1 MQILCSTTLLMCR
14 MLLLLFL
21 CLPGISNGQ
30 ARFVNQQMYGVEE
43 GLPQSYVSGIS
54 QDKDGFI
61 WVSTL
66 DGLSRY
72 DGRNFKTFR
81 YQLKDSSG
89 LSANAIYYL
98 LSRDDNQ
105 LVLMYDGM
113 QADRFDMESFRT
125 TRLPLLHTLRH
136 DSSAAWNVNQI
147 RYAFNGADWCFLQ
160 KHQKG
165 AGWVN
170 GKTGKISYA
179 SHSNGLLQQDSIFT
193 FFQHSDGRLFLVSA
207 DGVQVSDTAKKHF
220 DFIRFNTQISQIAG
234 ISPREEF
241 AAALFQGNQLVIY
254 NGHRLLYLHLHKKTS
269 SVQEIPTNGSTPVP
283 GSHSILKTDH
293 TGLLYFEHQGRIL
306 RVEKDGSIKQ
316 LWQNNVAPSLHVTD
330 FYVDRSEVL
339 WVSVNAQGLIK
350 VDLHAQPFLTY
361 RYKRNF
367 AYDLL
372 EHAGVSASML
382 PVSWSSPFAS
392 YFMRTA
398 FRDKESFYCGL
409 EGNELFLYE
418 NGKFQR
424 LSNIP
429 ANAKFSMLLC
439 GPGGALWALDQQHSC
454 WYVWNDL
461 RSTPEKIAIEPGG
474 LKDVVPADA
483 RYVDGSQWIST
494 YSQGLLQFRGGQLV
508 KRFSGQQANGLMP
521 NELTEI
527 CVNPANKDQLWIG
540 SRGSG
545 LILWDTK
552 LGLQQVLTTE
562 NGLPNNTIYCI
573 LPDDNGRIWCST
585 NNGIFRLDP
594 TTREIRTWT
603 RYDGLQGNEFNR
615 SHKFRFADGHMA
627 FGGLEGYTILNPAD
641 FNKKLP
647 VMSVTVQLTS
657 VQINNEVQDHLNEGS
672 LIEQPLSLVSSIEL
686 PYNKNY
692 LRLEFAAMLF
702 NQPQNI
708 RYRYQLKG
716 ADAGWV
722 DNGTSNVVTYAAL
735 RPGSYTLLLNATDN
749 NGNWSSAI
757 RSITVLIHPPL
768 WATWW
773 AWIIYALVAFV
784 LIRWL
789 FAAREKRLKA
799 EQKLA
804 YEKREAL
811 RLREMDEVKDRFFSN
826 ITHEFRTPL
835 TLIITPLERLR
846 KDPDISPA
854 SAGMLKIVNKNAR
867 HLLQLINEFLD
878 FSKLN
883 SGQMKL
889 NLSSGELGRFV
900 RESVMA
906 FSEMAAEKE
915 ISLHFET
922 EVEGYYLF
930 DEDKWEKIIQNL
942 LSNAVKFAP
951 LKGSVAVKLI
961 QIDDNMLLEVCDN
974 GPGIPAASQ
983 QRIFE
988 RFYQAQHNIQGGTG
1002 IGLALVKEFTT
1013 LMKGTIE
1020 LESHPGNTRFRVRV
1034 PVQRV
1039 SAAIATASPS
1049 VLKPEKS
1056 NSNEYA
1062 PLILIVE
1069 DNPELR
1075 SFLADGMRTN
1085 YRVLE
1090 ASNGAEAWDTVL
1102 RELPELVISDVMMP
1116 EKDGFDLCQL
1126 VKSDPRTAHI
1136 GFILLTSKAAQDA
1149 RLKGLSAGADDY
1161 ITKPFS
1167 QDELDLRVANLLQ
1180 LQQKLRSHLRQQLIA
1195 EEPQDKLPAVKD
1207 PLLLQLYEEMDRKL
1221 DAPEL
1226 TVDYLAKICN
1236 MSRSTLNRKLR
1247 ALLDI
1252 SPNDFIRQ
1260 YRLQKASVL
1269 LKQGQDI
1276 SAVAYRVGFSS
1287 PSYFTQCFREQFG
1300 ITPSDYVSASS

>member
-1 MQILCSTTLLMCR
+1 MQILCSTTLLMFR
-14 MLLLLFL
+14 IYLLVLL
-21 CLPGISNGQ
+21 CLPVSSPGQ

-61 WVSTL
+61 WVSTH

-72 DGRNFKTFR
+72 DGRHFKTFR
-81 YQLKDSSG
+81 SRPKDSSG
-89 LSANAIYYL
+89 LSASAINFL
-98 LSRDDNQ
+98 FARHDNQ
-105 LVLMYDGM
+105 LVLIYDDM

-125 TRLPLLHTLRH
+125 TRLLHTPGADSGASWNLNQVRH
-136 DSSAAWNVNQI
+136 
-147 RYAFNGADWCFLQ
+147 AFNGTDWCFLRKQ
-160 KHQKG
+160 HKG
-165 AGWVN
+165 AGWMN
-170 GKTGKISYA
+170 AATGEISYA
-179 SHSNGLLQQDSIFT
+179 SRSNGLLQQDSLIA
-193 FFQHSDGRLFLVSA
+193 FFQHSDGRLFLVST
-207 DGVQVSDTAKKHF
+207 DGVQVSDTNKKHF
-220 DFIRFNTQISQIAG
+220 NFIRFNTMASRISDTD
-234 ISPREEF
+234 PREGP
-241 AAALFQGNQLVIY
+241 ALTLFQNDQLVIF
-254 NGHRLLYLHLHKKTS
+254 NGKQLLYLHLQKRTAT
-269 SVQEIPTNGSTPVP
+269 VREIPVNGGTTVA
-283 GSHSILKTDH
+283 GSHHILKTDQQ
-293 TGLLYFEHQGRIL
+293 GRLYFEHHGRIL

-316 LWQNNVAPSLHVTD
+316 LWQNNVAPSLLITD
-330 FYVDRSEVL
+330 FYIDRSDVL

-367 AYDLL
+367 TFDLL
-372 EHAGVSASML
+372 EQAGVPAAAL
-382 PVSWSSPFAS
+382 PSSWSSPFAS

-398 FRDKESFYCGL
+398 FRNRESFWLGL

-418 NGKFQR
+418 NGKLQL
-424 LSNIP
+424 LSHIP
-429 ANAKFSMLLC
+429 EGAKFSMLLT
-439 GPGGALWALDQQHSC
+439 GPEGELWALDQQHHA
-454 WYVWNDL
+454 WYTWKHL
-461 RSTPEKIAIEPGG
+461 HARPARTEIEPAG

-483 RYVDGSQWIST
+483 RYVNGSQWMST
-494 YSQGLLQFRGGQLV
+494 YSQGLLQFTEGKLV
-508 KRFSGQQANGLMP
+508 KRFSGQQANGPMP
-521 NELTEI
+521 DELTEI

-545 LILWDTK
+545 LILWDTR

-573 LPDDNGRIWCST
+573 LPDENGRIWCST

-594 TTREIRTWT
+594 TTREVRNWT

-615 SHKFRFADGHMA
+615 SHKFRFADGRIA

-641 FNKKLP
+641 FNRTLP
-647 VMSVTVQLTS
+647 VMPVAVQLTS
-657 VQINNEVQDHLNEGS
+657 VQVNNETQDHLKENS
-672 LIEQPLSLVSSIEL
+672 LITQPLSQVNSIEL
-686 PYNKNY
+686 PYHKNY
-692 LRLEFAAMLF
+692 LRLEFAAMQF
-702 NQPQNI
+702 NQPQNT

-722 DNGTSNVVTYAAL
+722 DNGTNNVITYAAL
-735 RPGSYTLLLNATDN
+735 RPGSYTLLINATDN
-749 NGNWSSAI
+749 NGNWSSQI
-757 RSITVLIHPPL
+757 RSINMLIHPPI

-773 AWIIYALVAFV
+773 AWIIYALIAFV

-789 FAAREKRLKA
+789 LAAREKRLKA

-846 KDPDISPA
+846 KDPDLSPA
-854 SAGMLKIVNKNAR
+854 SAGMLKTVNKNAR

-883 SGQMKL
+883 SGQMKV
-889 NLSSGELGRFV
+889 NLSSGELSSFV

-915 ISLHFET
+915 ISLRFDT
-922 EVEGYYLF
+922 AVTGYYLF

-942 LSNAVKFAP
+942 LSNALKFAP
-951 LKGSVAVKLI
+951 VKGNVSVKLLEV
-961 QIDDNMLLEVCDN
+961 NNEMLLEVHDN
-974 GPGIPAASQ
+974 GPGIPEASQ

-988 RFYQAQHNIQGGTG
+988 RFYQAKQHIQGGTG
-1002 IGLALVKEFTT
+1002 IGLALVREFTT
-1013 LMKGTIE
+1013 LMQGSIQ
-1020 LESHPGNTRFRVRV
+1020 LHSQPGNTRFSVSI
-1034 PVQRV
+1034 PVQPV
-1039 SAAIATASPS
+1039 SEVVATASPS
-1049 VLKPEKS
+1049 ETRPRS
-1056 NSNEYA
+1056 ANSNEYA
-1062 PLILIVE
+1062 PVVLIVE

-1075 SFLADGMRTN
+1075 SFIADGMRTH

-1090 ASNGAEAWDTVL
+1090 ATNGAEAWDTVL

-1116 EKDGFDLCQL
+1116 EKDGFDLCRQ
-1126 VKSDPRTAHI
+1126 VKADPRTAHT

-1149 RLKGLSAGADDY
+1149 RIKGLTAGADDY

-1167 QDELDLRVANLLQ
+1167 QDELELRVANLLQ

-1195 EEPQDKLPAVKD
+1195 EQPQDELPAVKD
-1207 PLLLQLYEEMDRKL
+1207 PLLQQLYEEMDRKL
-1221 DAPEL
+1221 DSPEL
-1226 TVDYLAKICN
+1226 TVDHLAKTCN

-1247 ALLDI
+1247 VLLDI

-1269 LKQGQDI
+1269 LKHGEEI
-1276 SAVAYRVGFSS
+1276 AAVAYRVGFSS

-1300 ITPSDYVSASS
+1300 ITPSDYVSART